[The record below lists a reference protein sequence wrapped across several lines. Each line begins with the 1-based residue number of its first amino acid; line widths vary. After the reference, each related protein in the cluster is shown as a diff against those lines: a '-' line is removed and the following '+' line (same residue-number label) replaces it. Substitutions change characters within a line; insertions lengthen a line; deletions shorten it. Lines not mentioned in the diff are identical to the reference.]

1 MERAIARAGL
11 MSPGEDEMCYI
22 MFSGMGEV
30 ALGRLLRLYNRVWED
45 GQLPK
50 SWKEA
55 VVIPIRKPGKDP
67 TKPTSYRPIALT
79 SHVCKVME
87 RMIMDR
93 LVYFLEK
100 RELITWGTMDPV
112 LCLEDEIRKA
122 QVNKETVVAV
132 FFDVEKAYDM
142 MWKEGL
148 MIKME
153 KMGIG
158 GRAFNWVKDF
168 LYGRSIRVRVGK

>member
-30 ALGRLLRLYNRVWED
+30 ASGKLLRLYNRVIYSVIWED

-55 VVIPIRKPGKDP
+55 VAIPIRKPGKDP
-67 TKPTSYRPIALT
+67 TKPTSYRPIALK

-87 RMIMDR
+87 
-93 LVYFLEK
+93 
-100 RELITWGTMDPV
+100 
-112 LCLEDEIRKA
+112 
-122 QVNKETVVAV
+122 
-132 FFDVEKAYDM
+132 
-142 MWKEGL
+142 
-148 MIKME
+148 
-153 KMGIG
+153 
-158 GRAFNWVKDF
+158 
-168 LYGRSIRVRVGK
+168 